1 MFLSIKK
8 LSKNDKKI
16 CQKTISSKAIYAIV
30 GDAILRQKSISIV
43 RMGDG
48 ECKILKADKTKPFT
62 AFNYMHNEWNK
73 KLGIE
78 NMPTDILQKNII
90 EAGNSCSY
98 FAPSV
103 SGISLSDYYLYNFFK
118 PRREYF
124 DNFYVNDWTAEMIKR
139 LFEASDG
146 ICILHRDYKKIISNF
161 KKTYKFKNT
170 VVFKGFPKNNWDD
183 NEQSID
189 FAVKSGMQLV
199 LYSGGPGAKII
210 GPKIAKAKNKVV
222 LDVGNT
228 LLPWSIKR

>member
-78 NMPTDILQKNII
+78 NSFVYMSFGRPGITKGI
-90 EAGNSCSY
+90 EYLIVNGVLTVAEGKMTGSRAGKM
-98 FAPSV
+98 
-103 SGISLSDYYLYNFFK
+103 L
-118 PRREYF
+118 
-124 DNFYVNDWTAEMIKR
+124 
-139 LFEASDG
+139 
-146 ICILHRDYKKIISNF
+146 
-161 KKTYKFKNT
+161 
-170 VVFKGFPKNNWDD
+170 
-183 NEQSID
+183 
-189 FAVKSGMQLV
+189 
-199 LYSGGPGAKII
+199 
-210 GPKIAKAKNKVV
+210 
-222 LDVGNT
+222 
-228 LLPWSIKR
+228 